1 MLGMRKELNKILMD
15 AWMMDD
21 DEYFLDLDQHQE
33 HTYIP
38 RPHPNLIQ
46 LFIVLPFDV
55 I

>member
-1 MLGMRKELNKILMD
+1 MLGMRKELNK
-15 AWMMDD
+15 WMMDD
-21 DEYFLDLDQHQE
+21 DEYFLDL
-33 HTYIP
+33 TSIKNTLIP